1 VMPQIMDV
9 RCFISSIQFCG
20 NVNRLDAY
28 YNLEVNKVKKTV
40 INVRKA
46 WSNISDGVEGSDGLT
61 HSKDTYKF
69 AVWAKPG
76 YTFFVRMGVRVDDA
90 FQMYNY
96 SDIVKIEVPQ

>member
-1 VMPQIMDV
+1 MQGMTERARSLQNSPYCHAPRQCKSACHVHHPV
-9 RCFISSIQFCG
+9 GTS
-20 NVNRLDAY
+20 
-28 YNLEVNKVKKTV
+28 
-40 INVRKA
+40 

-76 YTFFVRMGVRVDDA
+76 YTFFVRMGARVDDT

>member
-1 VMPQIMDV
+1 
-9 RCFISSIQFCG
+9 
-20 NVNRLDAY
+20 
-28 YNLEVNKVKKTV
+28 
-40 INVRKA
+40 
-46 WSNISDGVEGSDGLT
+46 VEGSDGLT

-76 YTFFVRMGVRVDDA
+76 YTFFVRMGARVDDT